1 MPIIDRNG
9 KEKRRSMFFFIFCFF
24 FFVFVFL
31 ASYFCIR
38 VAHLENEDTAHSLS
52 LYEFGCIK
60 FPGPRIH
67 NIKVSY
73 YGDVA

>member
-9 KEKRRSMFFFIFCFF
+9 NGKRRSMFLFCFVF
-24 FFVFVFL
+24 FLFSFFL
-31 ASYFCIR
+31 ASYLGIR
-38 VAHLENEDTAHSLS
+38 VARLENENTAHSLS

-73 YGDVA
+73 YGGVA

>member
-9 KEKRRSMFFFIFCFF
+9 NGKRRSMFFFLFSF
-24 FFVFVFL
+24 FL
-31 ASYFCIR
+31 ALYLGIR
-38 VAHLENEDTAHSLS
+38 VSRLENENTAHSLS

-73 YGDVA
+73 YGGVA

>member
-9 KEKRRSMFFFIFCFF
+9 KEKRRSMFFFYFFVSFFCFR
-24 FFVFVFL
+24 FL

-38 VAHLENEDTAHSLS
+38 VARLENEDTAHSLS

-73 YGDVA
+73 YGGVA